1 MDEKNQIGWKAQ
13 NMKNQNMDWT
23 MKIATHGEW
32 KNPNFEWQHNQMW
45 MEIAKGRWASKG
57 EWKNLIWMKT

>member
-1 MDEKNQIGWKAQ
+1 MDEKS
-13 NMKNQNMDWT
+13 
-23 MKIATHGEW
+23 THGL
-32 KNPNFEWQHNQMW
+32 KNQMW